1 MNSSVGGTALCF
13 IGATIVLAFFF
24 LATAIRIVPAHLRLV
39 VFRLGRPLDTPK
51 GPGIAVLIPTID
63 RSVTVDLREQSREI
77 SDQEATTK
85 DFIPVSIDFRWYYK
99 VLDPVKVVVSVGNI
113 EAVTAGLISTE
124 LRKMIREIDSGH
136 LSSEHGRICNEIST
150 EPRLREALEGFGV
163 VMTSFEIMKLVVDD
177 RKKQMDEAN
186 SSVGTFGETQT
197 TVHNSGTVII
207 GDRVWDA
214 MSAKPI
220 APKSRVRVK
229 RVVLEIE
236 EDASTR

>member
-1 MNSSVGGTALCF
+1 
-13 IGATIVLAFFF
+13 
-24 LATAIRIVPAHLRLV
+24 
-39 VFRLGRPLDTPK
+39 
-51 GPGIAVLIPTID
+51 
-63 RSVTVDLREQSREI
+63 
-77 SDQEATTK
+77 
-85 DFIPVSIDFRWYYK
+85 
-99 VLDPVKVVVSVGNI
+99 VKVVVSVGNI